1 MRNHLRLPVRR
12 RAKGVSQRGIVG
24 VAFTIRPSFFNSAMS
39 FLRLEAKSDFSS
51 IFRNVVRCDRSRA
64 TLPMVFASAGFAA
77 FSWLATSI
85 KGKMYLACARKDCD
99 YLVHVKLT
107 RR

>member
-1 MRNHLRLPVRR
+1 M
-12 RAKGVSQRGIVG
+12 G

-51 IFRNVVRCDRSRA
+51 IFRNVVRSDRSRA
-64 TLPMVFASAGFAA
+64 ALPMVFASAGLAA
-77 FSWLATSI
+77 FNWLTTNI
-85 KGKMYLACARKDCD
+85 KGRMYFSMNVEDCD
-99 YLVHVKLT
+99 YRVHVKLT